1 MKGGRETPECDLPD
15 LGFCGAKR
23 FMHDIVSSQ
32 PELPHLN
39 AVIPNRD
46 RFAGAHVAG
55 FGLLKGDRYD

>member
-1 MKGGRETPECDLPD
+1 MRDL
-15 LGFCGAKR
+15 
-23 FMHDIVSSQ
+23 VSTQ

-39 AVIPNRD
+39 AVNPNRD